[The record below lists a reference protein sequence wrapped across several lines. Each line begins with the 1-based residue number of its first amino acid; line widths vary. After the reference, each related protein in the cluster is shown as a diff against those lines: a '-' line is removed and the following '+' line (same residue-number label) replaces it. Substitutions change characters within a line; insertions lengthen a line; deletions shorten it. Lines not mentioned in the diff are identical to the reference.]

1 LNAGTIAWDGR
12 LRRVAALWAAAT
24 GRILAVRPLY
34 VLAGLVGLQW
44 VLVAALALTVRHNGW
59 IYYMGGDQ
67 LWHYTGAYTIA
78 HGQLAPTYV
87 GVGWSTLLVPLTWI
101 VGPNLVSALPVIIL
115 FNTLVLLPLGL
126 VCMYGIGERIAG
138 RLFGYWIALLWIF
151 IPFIGIPY
159 ALHGYHQKWTEITMP
174 QLLGLGAMS
183 DFPSM
188 IALVAGAY
196 LCLRALDERHWTFAA
211 GAGFAVGYALAVKPS
226 NSVFLVAPAL
236 LFLIWRW
243 RSLVPFALG
252 LVPCLAALGFWKVT
266 GQGNLPWR
274 TTDPGRRVALG
285 NGLTHRYLGDNSWTQ
300 LHNNLLQLREFM
312 WSDRLLEFLPI
323 AGIVALLIRNRRA
336 GVFVGSWFA
345 VFVLLKG
352 TYINSRV
359 EDASFWRLMMPAFPA
374 FVVLAASVPLLIPS
388 VRARPAA
395 ARPWRIPKRVVVA
408 VCAAF
413 VAALS
418 LFPIALVAATK
429 PIRGSDADA
438 FVLGNTLVATSRTF
452 GPQAGVNGRS
462 VRLRWNP
469 VRSSAGA
476 TTYTIYRRAG
486 PVDVFCGPI
495 RNAPDLCTLYADVVG
510 TTRATSFVDHPSHG
524 TWTYRIGMTA
534 NWLDDPHAGDVYLFS
549 RRLVVDLGS

>member
-1 LNAGTIAWDGR
+1 LQRI
-12 LRRVAALWAAAT
+12 AALWAAAT

-44 VLVAALALTVRHNGW
+44 ILVAALAVTVRHNGW

-67 LWHYTGAYTIA
+67 LWHYTGAYVIA

-87 GVGWSTLLVPLTWI
+87 GVGWSTLLAPLTWI
-101 VGPNLVSALPVIIL
+101 LGPNLVSALPVIVL
-115 FNTLVLLPLGL
+115 FNTLLLLPLGL

-138 RLFGYWIALLWIF
+138 RLFGYWVALLWIL

-159 ALHGYHQKWTEITMP
+159 SLHGYHQKWTEITMP

-196 LCLRALDERHWTFAA
+196 LCLRALDERHWIYAA
-211 GAGFAVGYALAVKPS
+211 GAGFAVAYALAVKPS

-236 LFLIWRW
+236 LFLIWRR
-243 RSLVPFALG
+243 RSLLPFALG

-274 TTDPGRRVALG
+274 TTGSERRIAIGVG
-285 NGLTHRYLGDNSWTQ
+285 FTHRYLGDNTWTQ

-312 WSDRLLEFLPI
+312 WSDRLLEFLPV
-323 AGIVALLIRNRRA
+323 AGIAALLIRNRRA

-345 VFVLLKG
+345 VFLLLKG

-359 EDASFWRLMMPAFPA
+359 EDATFWRLMMPAFPA

-388 VRARPAA
+388 VRARVPAPK
-395 ARPWRIPKRVVVA
+395 PWSIPRRVVVA
-408 VCAAF
+408 VSA
-413 VAALS
+413 VLIAALS

-438 FVLGNTLVATSRTF
+438 FVLGNTLVPTSAAFHPRV
-452 GPQAGVNGRS
+452 GVTGGS
-462 VRLRWNP
+462 VRLRWDP
-469 VRSSAGA
+469 VRSRDGA
-476 TTYTIYRRAG
+476 TTYTIFRRSG
-486 PVDVFCGPI
+486 PFDVFCGPVH
-495 RNAPDLCTLYADVVG
+495 NAPDLCTLYADVVG
-510 TTRATSFVDHPSHG
+510 TSRATTFVDHPPKG
-524 TWTYRIGMTA
+524 TWTYRVGMTA
-534 NWLDDPHAGDVYLFS
+534 NWLDDAHAGDVYLFS
-549 RRLVVDLGS
+549 RRMVVRVGS

>member
-1 LNAGTIAWDGR
+1 MQ
-12 LRRVAALWAAAT
+12 RVAALSAAAT
-24 GRILAVRPLY
+24 RRILAVRPLY
-34 VLAGLVGLQW
+34 VLSGLVGLQW
-44 VLVAALALTVRHNGW
+44 VLVAALAVTVRHNGW

-67 LWHYTGAYTIA
+67 LWHYTGAYAIA

-87 GVGWSTLLVPLTWI
+87 GVGWATLLAPLTWI
-101 VGPNLVSALPVIIL
+101 VGPNLVSALPVIVL

-126 VCMYGIGERIAG
+126 VCMYGIGERVAG
-138 RLFGYWIALLWIF
+138 RLFGYWVALLWIV

-196 LCLRALDERHWTFAA
+196 LCLRALDERHWIFAA

-226 NSVFLVAPAL
+226 NSAFLLAPAL

-243 RSLVPFALG
+243 RSVVPFALG
-252 LVPCLAALGFWKVT
+252 LAPCLAALGFWKVT

-274 TTDPGRRVALG
+274 TTGTEQRVALG
-285 NGLTHRYLGDNSWTQ
+285 TGFTHRYLGDNTWTQ

-312 WSDRLLEFLPI
+312 WSDRLLEFLPV

-345 VFVLLKG
+345 MFLLLKG

-359 EDASFWRLMMPAFPA
+359 EDATFWRLLMPAFPA
-374 FVVLAASVPLLIPS
+374 FVVLAASVPLLIPT
-388 VRARPAA
+388 VHARPAVP
-395 ARPWRIPKRVVVA
+395 RPWLIPKRAVVA
-408 VCAAF
+408 VCAAM
-413 VAALS
+413 VAVLS
-418 LFPIALVAATK
+418 LFPIGLVAATK
-429 PIRGSDADA
+429 PIRGSYADA
-438 FVLGNTLVATSRTF
+438 FVLGKTLVPTSSAF
-452 GPQAGVNGRS
+452 HPQVAVPGGS
-462 VRLRWNP
+462 VRLHWDAVQSR
-469 VRSSAGA
+469 AGA
-476 TTYTIYRRAG
+476 TTYTIYRRPG
-486 PVDVFCGPI
+486 PDDVFCGPI
-495 RNAPDLCTLYADVVG
+495 RNAPDLCTLYSGVVG
-510 TTRATSFVDHPSHG
+510 TSRTTTFVDHPPKG

-534 NWLDDPHAGDVYLFS
+534 NWLDDPTAGDVYLFS
-549 RRLVVDLGS
+549 RRLVVNVGS

>member
-1 LNAGTIAWDGR
+1 MRRIAG
-12 LRRVAALWAAAT
+12 LWAAVT
-24 GRILAVRPLY
+24 GRTLAVRPLY

-44 VLVAALALTVRHNGW
+44 VLVAALAVTVRHNGW

-67 LWHYTGAYTIA
+67 LWHYTSAYAIA

-87 GVGWSTLLVPLTWI
+87 GVGWSTLLAPLTWI
-101 VGPNLVSALPVIIL
+101 VGPNLVSALPVIVL

-138 RLFGYWIALLWIF
+138 RLFGYWVALLWIV

-159 ALHGYHQKWTEITMP
+159 SLHGYHQKWTELTMP

-196 LCLRALDERHWTFAA
+196 LCLRALDERHWIFAA
-211 GAGFAVGYALAVKPS
+211 GAGFAVAYALAIKPS
-226 NSVFLVAPAL
+226 NSVFLVAPAV
-236 LFLIWRW
+236 LFLVWRR
-243 RSLVPFALG
+243 RSLLPFALG

-274 TTDPGRRVALG
+274 TTAPARRVALG
-285 NGLTHRYLGDNSWTQ
+285 TAFTHRYLGDNSWTQ

-312 WSDRLLEFLPI
+312 WSDRLLEFLPV

-336 GVFVGSWFA
+336 GAFVGAWFA
-345 VFVLLKG
+345 VFLLLKG
-352 TYINSRV
+352 TYVNARV
-359 EDASFWRLMMPAFPA
+359 EDATFWRLLMPAFPA

-388 VRARPAA
+388 VHARVPAP
-395 ARPWRIPKRVVVA
+395 RPWRIPKRALVA
-408 VCAAF
+408 VCAAA
-413 VAALS
+413 VALLS

-429 PIRGSDADA
+429 PIRGSNANA
-438 FVLGNTLVATSRTF
+438 FVLGKTLVPTSAAF
-452 GPQAGVNGRS
+452 HPQVEAAGAS
-462 VRLRWNP
+462 VRLTWDA
-469 VRSSAGA
+469 VRSRAGA
-476 TTYTIYRRAG
+476 TTYTIYRRSG

-495 RNAPDLCTLYADVVG
+495 HNAPDLCTLFSDIVG
-510 TTRATSFVDHPSHG
+510 TTRTTSFVDHPPRG

-534 NWLDDPHAGDVYLFS
+534 NWLDDPNAGDVYLFS
-549 RRLVVDLGS
+549 RQMVVNVGS